1 MHQLV
6 KDVKKLLVEHINQRW
21 KEYFLTTVA
30 SNLKVV
36 VGSRMVTQNR
46 RNPND
51 DYRLDEPVIGS
62 QEIVEHIFRNR
73 PKEV

>member
-51 DYRLDEPVIGS
+51 DYRLGEPVVGS
-62 QEIVEHIFRNR
+62 QEIMGRIYIR
-73 PKEV
+73 

>member
-1 MHQLV
+1 
-6 KDVKKLLVEHINQRW
+6 
-21 KEYFLTTVA
+21 VA